1 MEIKTKFNF
10 GQRIQHIT
18 RGSQQ
23 VSIICPLCH
32 GNKEVQVVGSDEY
45 MSCPKCYGEGYK
57 IEYKPTMW
65 YVPEDPHFNFVIQH
79 IGINLYN
86 PNNKKWDNERNW
98 IYYMPASSETM
109 CDEKDCFASIEEAQ
123 AECDKRNK
131 EENLIQE

>member
-57 IEYKPTMW
+57 TIYKPTAW
-65 YVPEDPHFNFVIQH
+65 YVPKKPYFNFVIQK
-79 IGINLYN
+79 IGIVVRCIENGKKILSFKVIN
-86 PNNKKWDNERNW
+86 PDFLLK
-98 IYYMPASSETM
+98 Y
-109 CDEKDCFASIEEAQ
+109 EE
-123 AECDKRNK
+123 
-131 EENLIQE
+131 